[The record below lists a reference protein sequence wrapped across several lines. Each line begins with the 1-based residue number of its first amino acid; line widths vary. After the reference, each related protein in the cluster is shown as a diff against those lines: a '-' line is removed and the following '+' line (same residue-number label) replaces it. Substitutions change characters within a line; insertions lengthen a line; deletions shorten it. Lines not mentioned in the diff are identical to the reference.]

1 MSNPLYPEE
10 FKTQAANQVT
20 EKKLPVAD
28 VAARLGV
35 STHSLYALDKA
46 LQQTSRRTAAGR

>member
-1 MSNPLYPEE
+1 M
-10 FKTQAANQVT
+10 T

-35 STHSLYALDKA
+35 STQGLYNWIKRGLEA
-46 LQQTSRRTAAGR
+46 